1 MLQNVG
7 WNGFIGR
14 PVRVFAVNQHDIDI
28 VITRSPHLYSMSI
41 ASNATALL
49 WCLFHCH
56 QCTDQLM
63 AVQAE
68 LQDSIKE
75 VMKSRK
81 KYQEAETMAQ
91 AVREK
96 ADMDAR

>member
-1 MLQNVG
+1 MD
-7 WNGFIGR
+7 WNGFISR
-14 PVRVFAVNQHDIDI
+14 PVRVLIVEAANKQHDIDI
-28 VITRSPHLYSMSI
+28 VLTRSPRPYMSI
-41 ASNATALL
+41 VSKAAALL

>member
-1 MLQNVG
+1 
-7 WNGFIGR
+7 
-14 PVRVFAVNQHDIDI
+14 
-28 VITRSPHLYSMSI
+28 
-41 ASNATALL
+41 
-49 WCLFHCH
+49 
-56 QCTDQLM
+56 M

>member
-1 MLQNVG
+1 MH
-7 WNGFIGR
+7 WNGFISISR
-14 PVRVFAVNQHDIDI
+14 PVRVLSVEAANNQRDIDI
-28 VITRSPHLYSMSI
+28 VLTRPSSVHIT
-41 ASNATALL
+41 SNATALL
-49 WCLFHCH
+49 WGLFHCH

>member
-1 MLQNVG
+1 MEAAN
-7 WNGFIGR
+7 
-14 PVRVFAVNQHDIDI
+14 NQHDIDI
-28 VITRSPHLYSMSI
+28 VLTHSPRLYMSI
-41 ASNATALL
+41 VSNATTLL
-49 WCLFHCH
+49 WRLFHCH

>member
-1 MLQNVG
+1 MGL
-7 WNGFIGR
+7 I
-14 PVRVFAVNQHDIDI
+14 
-28 VITRSPHLYSMSI
+28 SLS
-41 ASNATALL
+41 
-49 WCLFHCH
+49 

-68 LQDSIKE
+68 LQDSIKD

>member
-1 MLQNVG
+1 MDG
-7 WNGFIGR
+7 NGFISG
-14 PVRVFAVNQHDIDI
+14 PVRVLIVEAANNQRHIDI
-28 VITRSPHLYSMSI
+28 VLSRSPRLYMSI
-41 ASNATALL
+41 VSNATALL
-49 WCLFHCH
+49 WCLFHRH